1 MPEDNERDVG
11 QVTGWAARW
20 RELER
25 KAFNAANATADPE
38 AKRKMLFVAESY
50 KLLAERLELRDELRA
65 ALEDKGRMLR
75 FGPQMGGLFVAG
87 AGLFVRLPQNDDV
100 SPKAPKGTGRCTP

>member
-50 KLLAERLELRDELRA
+50 KLLAERLELRDELLA
-65 ALEDKGRMLR
+65 ALEDKGR
-75 FGPQMGGLFVAG
+75 
-87 AGLFVRLPQNDDV
+87 
-100 SPKAPKGTGRCTP
+100 KRCR

>member
-11 QVTGWAARW
+11 QASGWAARW

-25 KAFNAANATADPE
+25 KAFDAANAMADPE

-50 KLLAERLELRDELRA
+50 RLLAERIEFREELLA
-65 ALEDKGRMLR
+65 ALEDKG
-75 FGPQMGGLFVAG
+75 GKG
-87 AGLFVRLPQNDDV
+87 ADRRR
-100 SPKAPKGTGRCTP
+100 SS

>member
-11 QVTGWAARW
+11 QASGRAARW

-25 KAFNAANATADPE
+25 KAFDAANAMADPE

-50 KLLAERLELRDELRA
+50 RLLAERIEFREELLA
-65 ALEDKGRMLR
+65 ALEDKG
-75 FGPQMGGLFVAG
+75 GKG
-87 AGLFVRLPQNDDV
+87 ADRRR
-100 SPKAPKGTGRCTP
+100 SS